1 MLMPERGTELRQE
14 PDPKSGRSEGL
25 LRREAI
31 AVRGVVQG
39 VGFRPFVYR
48 LATEEGLAGFIG
60 NDTGGVT
67 IEVEGPA
74 SRIESFRR
82 RLQAEAPP
90 LSRIDSVLQLQRC
103 PRARP
108 AFVLSPARPAAK
120 FRPAFRPMQP
130 PAPTACGS
138 CSIRMIADIAIRF

>member
-1 MLMPERGTELRQE
+1 MEALATACAMLMPERGAKLTRRSR
-14 PDPKSGRSEGL
+14 PKSEQFEGQ

-67 IEVEGPA
+67 IEIEGPA
-74 SRIESFRR
+74 
-82 RLQAEAPP
+82 
-90 LSRIDSVLQLQRC
+90 
-103 PRARP
+103 
-108 AFVLSPARPAAK
+108 
-120 FRPAFRPMQP
+120 
-130 PAPTACGS
+130 
-138 CSIRMIADIAIRF
+138 